1 MTESEFRELIKNKI
15 KKSLDYDK
23 YRVKTNE
30 NLLYK
35 VTVNEH
41 FQYEPNN
48 PTSPRRGNY
57 AFQTDLLI
65 TKQTNDLPL
74 VVIETKYGGFS
85 THDILTYSTKAQKHK
100 EVFPFIRY
108 GLLVGGTEK
117 ITNKFFIHNVG
128 FDFAFAYNE
137 AQIDINVANLIRI
150 IKDQIKNAELIL
162 DIFINKNQ
170 TKSFN
175 TKIIIEKVQNK

>member
-1 MTESEFRELIKNKI
+1 MNESNFKENIKEKI
-15 KKSLDYDK
+15 KGNLDTNKYAVKS
-23 YRVKTNE
+23 NE

-35 VTVNEH
+35 VTVNES
-41 FQYEPNN
+41 FEFEPND
-48 PTSPRRGNY
+48 PKDPKRGNY

-65 TKQTNDLPL
+65 TKNDNDLPL

-85 THDILTYSTKAQKHK
+85 THDILTYSTKALKHK

-108 GLLVGGTEK
+108 GLLVGGIDK

-128 FDFAFAYNE
+128 FDFAYALN
-137 AQIDINVANLIRI
+137 DINDSSGVVKLIKI
-150 IKDQIKNAELIL
+150 IEVQLKNAESIL
-162 DIFINKNQ
+162 DIFKNKNR

-175 TKIIIEKVQNK
+175 TTISIEKI

>member
-1 MTESEFRELIKNKI
+1 MTESEFREII
-15 KKSLDYDK
+15 KKEIVNNLDSNK
-23 YRVKTNE
+23 YKVKTNE

-35 VTVNEH
+35 VTVNEC
-41 FQYEPNN
+41 FQYEPSDPRN
-48 PTSPRRGNY
+48 PRRGNY

-65 TKQTNDLPL
+65 TQATNDLPL
-74 VVIETKYGGFS
+74 VVIETKYGGFT

-108 GLLVGGTEK
+108 GLLVGGAEK

-128 FDFAFAYNE
+128 FDFAFAQSE
-137 AQIDINVANLIRI
+137 AETNNIAKLIEI
-150 IKDQIKNAELIL
+150 IKEQIINAEAIL
-162 DIFINKNQ
+162 DIFINKNL

-175 TKIIIEKVQNK
+175 TKIIIEKM

>member
-1 MTESEFRELIKNKI
+1 MTESEFLKIIKEEIEKNLDS
-15 KKSLDYDK
+15 KKYK
-23 YRVKTNE
+23 VKTNE

-35 VTVNEH
+35 VTVNEN
-41 FQYEPNN
+41 FQYEPSN
-48 PTSPRRGNY
+48 PSTPRRGY
-57 AFQTDLLI
+57 YSFQTDILI
-65 TKQTNDLPL
+65 TQQTNDLPL
-74 VVIETKYGGFS
+74 VVIEIKYRGFT

-128 FDFAFAYNE
+128 FDFAFAQNE
-137 AQIDINVANLIRI
+137 PKINSSGTELIEI
-150 IKDQIKNAELIL
+150 IKCQIENAEMIL
-162 DIFINKNQ
+162 DVFINKNQ

-175 TKIIIEKVQNK
+175 TKVIIVKI